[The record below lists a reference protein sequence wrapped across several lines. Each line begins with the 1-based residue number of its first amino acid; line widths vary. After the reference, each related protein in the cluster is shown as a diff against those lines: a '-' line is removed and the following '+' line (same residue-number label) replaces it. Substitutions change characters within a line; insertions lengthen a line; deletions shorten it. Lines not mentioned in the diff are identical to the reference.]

1 SVGRLTRIA
10 LIVLF
15 CIYITFLIKDKADF
29 NTALKL
35 FLLSRLIMVVYL
47 LTVLYFSTLVEI
59 RIGADNLGVEWNAN
73 SIGMNLALA
82 AFSAFFI
89 LKIEKN
95 TLKVKKLIYMLSMLL
110 FIIVIV
116 FTGSRKALFIF
127 VFSIGLFSLLYKD
140 KNKFTKLGFIGL
152 VLILVG

>member
-1 SVGRLTRIA
+1 ISVVIILFLSVLWVDHVGQSVGRLTRIA
-10 LIVLF
+10 LIFLF

-29 NTALKL
+29 SIALKL

-47 LTVLYFSTLVEI
+47 LTVLDFSTVGEI
-59 RIGADNLGVEWNAN
+59 RIGADNLGEEWNAN

-89 LKIEKN
+89 LKMEKN

-127 VFSIGLFSLLYKD
+127 VFS
-140 KNKFTKLGFIGL
+140 
-152 VLILVG
+152 